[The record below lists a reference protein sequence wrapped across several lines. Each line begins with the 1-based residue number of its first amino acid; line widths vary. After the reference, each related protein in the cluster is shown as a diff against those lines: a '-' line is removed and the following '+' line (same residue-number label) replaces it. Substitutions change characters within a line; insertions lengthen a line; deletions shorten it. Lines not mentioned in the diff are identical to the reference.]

1 MIETVQ
7 PVTVTKDFPK
17 NRIGFIINKIA
28 TMLSVLQEHIDA

>member
-28 TMLSVLQEHIDA
+28 MLSVLQEHIDA